1 MNKVLAVLI
10 AGFFAVGAYA
20 QQPKPAELDPTAKGK
35 SADKAEVNKATR
47 AEKKPGP
54 VKTQTAGGQ
63 NKVSESTGGVAPS
76 KSVDAGEA
84 RAKTRNDRRGYKAP
98 PPQGGTPDMAGAK

>member
-47 AEKKPGP
+47 AGRKAAGP
-54 VKTQTAGGQ
+54 VKNT
-63 NKVSESTGGVAPS
+63 NS
-76 KSVDAGEA
+76 
-84 RAKTRNDRRGYKAP
+84 RRP
-98 PPQGGTPDMAGAK
+98 EQSF